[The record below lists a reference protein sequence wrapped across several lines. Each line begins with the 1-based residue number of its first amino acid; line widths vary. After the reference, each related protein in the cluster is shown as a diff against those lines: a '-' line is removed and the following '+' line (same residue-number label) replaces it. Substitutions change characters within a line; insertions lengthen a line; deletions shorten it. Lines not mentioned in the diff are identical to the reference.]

1 MRENRGM
8 SGKKGTATCKLLAG
22 QNACLLC
29 PVPDH
34 HSMSCLLINFLSI
47 FLSGQG
53 TLLNVYVCVGQSE
66 HQQQGSDPV
75 CLSASIW
82 IECIQIKWAGTMSQS
97 THVHGCQQ
105 LGRPKWHQV
114 PVPELGPGLRAFMH
128 LEQVQVHECGSE
140 C

>member
-75 CLSASIW
+75 WKGIC
-82 IECIQIKWAGTMSQS
+82 
-97 THVHGCQQ
+97 V
-105 LGRPKWHQV
+105 
-114 PVPELGPGLRAFMH
+114 
-128 LEQVQVHECGSE
+128 
-140 C
+140 